1 MARYV
6 LEQMIRPYGKIFKR
20 SHLVSLEITLL
31 TEQVVNRHTCKDKC
45 FSQTPVFFFYFF
57 NHEK

>member
-45 FSQTPVFFFYFF
+45 FSQTPVFFFLLF
-57 NHEK
+57 